1 MSLLEQINTKLSEAN
16 LISTDFI
23 LEKES
28 QEYDACL
35 FKINDYQFHF
45 RKAKVTPKKEG
56 LFVTFWKRIPSGI
69 IAPFDE
75 NNDFSF
81 LIIAVE
87 NENDSG
93 WFIFPKAILLEK
105 NIISTSLKEGK
116 RGFRIH
122 PPSSAPKS
130 KQGLASQKW
139 QLQYFSSKEA
149 ISNSLKK
156 SLDLQKKSK
165 IKM

>member
-1 MSLLEQINTKLSEAN
+1 MILSEKINSKLSHAN
-16 LISTDFI
+16 LTPTDFM

-28 QEYDACL
+28 QEYEACR
-35 FKINDYQFHF
+35 FKIEERQIHF

-75 NNDFSF
+75 NDDFSF
-81 LIIAVE
+81 LIIEVK
-87 NENDSG
+87 NEIDSG
-93 WFIFPKAILLEK
+93 WFIFPKVILTDK

-116 RGFRIH
+116 RGFRIY
-122 PPSSAPKS
+122 PTSSAPKS

>member
-1 MSLLEQINTKLSEAN
+1 MSLFKQIHAKLSEAN
-16 LISTDFI
+16 LIATDFI

-35 FKINDYQFHF
+35 FKIKEHQFYF

-75 NNDFSF
+75 NDDFSF

-93 WFIFPKAILLEK
+93 WFIFPKAILLKK
-105 NIISTSLKEGK
+105 NIISSSLKEGK
-116 RGFRIH
+116 RGFRIY
-122 PPSSAPKS
+122 PPASAPKS
-130 KQGLASQKW
+130 NQGLAAQKW
-139 QLQYFSSKEA
+139 QMQYFSSTVA
-149 ISNSLKK
+149 VSHSLQNINL
-156 SLDLQKKSK
+156 S
-165 IKM
+165 